1 MGLFVSGANTTVHVY
16 KENVYSVVITAPFI
30 NNRATGIYTLQRFI
44 FHCMSPCS
52 VFSLIV
58 FSVLCFWE
66 DYKLYYDT
74 THQQQKWYC
83 CPAVV
88 SVVSPEIQSEDGSTW
103 VIVDEVPL
111 GENCNYTIHIVPRNA
126 TTGENS
132 MATFPHIS

>member
-1 MGLFVSGANTTVHVY
+1 
-16 KENVYSVVITAPFI
+16 
-30 NNRATGIYTLQRFI
+30 
-44 FHCMSPCS
+44 MSPCS
-52 VFSLIV
+52 VLSIKSLIV
-58 FSVLCFWE
+58 FSVLCFWV
-66 DYKLYYDT
+66 DYKLYYDS
-74 THQQQKWYC
+74 THQQQQWQ

-132 MATFPHIS
+132 IGTFPHIS

>member
-1 MGLFVSGANTTVHVY
+1 
-16 KENVYSVVITAPFI
+16 
-30 NNRATGIYTLQRFI
+30 
-44 FHCMSPCS
+44 MSPCS
-52 VFSLIV
+52 VLFIKSLIV

-66 DYKLYYDT
+66 DYKLYYDS
-74 THQQQKWYC
+74 THQQQWH

-132 MATFPHIS
+132 IGTFPHIS